1 MVKLFISTPCYN
13 ALMTVH
19 YTISLLNLMKFCSMN
34 GIDFVLDFLGN
45 DSLITRARNRSL
57 EKFLNTDCTHL
68 LFIDS
73 DIGFPADCIKDLL
86 TFDKDVVGCCYPKKE
101 INFDR
106 LLYSVTTEHESKES
120 LQSRCLN
127 FVFNRIY
134 NDEGIPIE
142 KDNFF
147 KVKHI
152 GTGFM
157 LIKRDIIEKLSE
169 KHKELIILNGENE
182 NKPVC
187 ALFTCMIKN
196 KEFLSEDYSFC
207 ERVK

>member
-1 MVKLFISTPCYN
+1 MVKIFISTPCYN

-45 DSLITRARNRSL
+45 DSLISRARNRSL

-73 DIGFPADCIKDLL
+73 DIGFPGDCIKDLL
-86 TFDKDVVGCCYPKKE
+86 DFDKDVVGCCYPKKE

-106 LLYSVTTEHESKES
+106 LLYSVSKEQQS
-120 LQSRCLN
+120 REALNSRCLN
-127 FVFNRIY
+127 FVFNSVY
-134 NDEGIPIE
+134 NENGIPIE
-142 KDNFF
+142 KDNFL

-169 KHKELIILNGENE
+169 KHDELIILNGENK

-187 ALFTCMIKN
+187 ALTCMIKN
-196 KEFLSEDYSFC
+196 KEFFVRRL
-207 ERVK
+207 